1 MKKCFV
7 LVLLVFCTNAVFA
20 QNSVGIDVGI
30 EDVANFLNE
39 RIPAGTSVA
48 VFNFSSDSMKL
59 SEFIIDELTIAMAN
73 TGMYVFDRNNLDEV
87 NREVYYGFTGAVND
101 DTAQSY
107 GHDTGVKT
115 VILGSMTKAGENEYR
130 LRVQAIVVETKRIQA
145 GRTFNIKL
153 DERLLSLLDIKV
165 QNEYRF
171 TNAEKTS
178 AGFKNILFGLGSF
191 QMGDPLGGGICVA
204 LQIPSLVSFVLGIQP
219 LISSDGYSVFW
230 SESYSGNW
238 EEQDTKLR
246 NLHTT
251 LAVIGAGGAVLS
263 WTWGF
268 IRPHVYDKPVAIQKM
283 ASVIDHMNIGIIPMG
298 NGETKVSVS
307 LNYSF

>member
-7 LVLLVFCTNAVFA
+7 LVLLVLCTNAVFA

-219 LISSDGYSVFW
+219 LLSSDGGSIFW
-230 SESYSGNW
+230 SGGMGEY
-238 EEQDTKLR
+238 DFR
-246 NLHTT
+246 NLHIT
-251 LAVIGAGGAVLS
+251 LGVIGAGGAVLS

>member
-7 LVLLVFCTNAVFA
+7 LVLLVLCTNAVFA

-219 LISSDGYSVFW
+219 LLSSDEVSIFDNGMTY
-230 SESYSGNW
+230 
-238 EEQDTKLR
+238 EELV

-251 LAVIGAGGAVLS
+251 LGVIGAGGAVLS